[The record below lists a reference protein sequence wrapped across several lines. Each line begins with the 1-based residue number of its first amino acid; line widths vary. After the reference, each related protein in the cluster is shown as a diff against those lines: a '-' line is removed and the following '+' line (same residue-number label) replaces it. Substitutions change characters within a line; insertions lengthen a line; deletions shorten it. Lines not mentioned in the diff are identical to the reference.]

1 MLYFLYIFPVGND
14 EAMDTT
20 TDDDANDIPQEQTEQ
35 SYEDWR
41 DNMIL
46 RAKEMIQAAK
56 KQQQNQMEH

>member
-1 MLYFLYIFPVGND
+1 
-14 EAMDTT
+14 MDTT